1 MQPDSLAPDW
11 PAPRPTSRAADP
23 KRPQEGGALLGL
35 LLRATQ
41 DGIVDWDLI
50 HNEESYNPR
59 WAHLFGF
66 DDYASDSPIDWR
78 ELVHP
83 DEAEATRRLVAD
95 HLVEDWP
102 LVTTVRMR
110 HRCGGYRTIL
120 LRGAA
125 QRDAR
130 GQPVRMVIIFSDIS
144 DRIALEARHV
154 ALAAALP
161 DTVFRVAGGRIVDH
175 KPGNDHPDSP
185 FRKLAEGLE
194 LTRCLPPA
202 VVGRLRAAFASNGA
216 NVPLSPGLELVTPNG
231 PALALHHEVRVVA
244 SGNDEWVCIV
254 RDVTERHALADRLLQ
269 SEKLGAI
276 GQLAAGVAHEI
287 NTPMQYIGDNL
298 HFARTAIE
306 DLLSYNQQLKAALEA
321 AAQGLDLSIRTAL
334 ADVECKLDMAYVT
347 AELPR
352 AIERSLEGM
361 GRVTTIVR
369 ALKTFAHPGQRELG
383 EVDLGG
389 LIESAVAVATNEWKY
404 VASIQVAVDP
414 ELPPVRCAGG
424 ELSQV
429 LLNLL
434 VNAAHAIT
442 DRVGN
447 TGEKGRITIEA
458 ERVGERAELRVRD
471 TGTGIPEHARSRIFE
486 PFFTTKEVGKGT
498 GQGLALVHTFVVNHH
513 GGTVHFETELGVGTT
528 FVVSI
533 PIAGPA
539 AKEAASGTDGAES
552 VASDA

>member
-1 MQPDSLAPDW
+1 ML
-11 PAPRPTSRAADP
+11 
-23 KRPQEGGALLGL
+23 EL

-41 DGIVDWDLI
+41 DGIVEWDLI
-50 HNEESYNPR
+50 RGDESYNPR

-66 DDYASDSPIDWR
+66 DDEAHDSPPDWR
-78 ELVHP
+78 ELVHQ
-83 DEAEATRRLVAD
+83 DDVLATRRLLDD

-102 LVTTVRMR
+102 FVTTLRMR

-125 QRDAR
+125 QRDAF
-130 GQPVRMVIIFSDIS
+130 GQPVRMVLIFCDIS

-161 DTVFRVAGGRIVDH
+161 DTVFRVASGRIVDY
-175 KPGNDHPDSP
+175 KPGSDHPDSP
-185 FRKLAEGLE
+185 FGRLTEGLE

-202 VVGRLRAAFASNGA
+202 VVGRLRAAFAKSTGNLPVSQA
-216 NVPLSPGLELVTPNG
+216 LELVTPNG
-231 PALALHHEVRVVA
+231 PGTALHHEVRVVA

-254 RDVTERHALADRLLQ
+254 RDVSDRHTLADRLLQ

-298 HFARTAIE
+298 HFARTAVE
-306 DLLSYNQQLKAALEA
+306 DLLSYGAKLKAALEA
-321 AAQGLDLSIRTAL
+321 AAEELDPAILDAL
-334 ADVECKLDMAYVT
+334 ANVERELDMAYVT
-347 AELPR
+347 SELPR
-352 AIERSLEGM
+352 ALERSLEGI
-361 GRVTTIVR
+361 GRMTTIVR
-369 ALKTFAHPGQRELG
+369 ALKTFAHPSGRELG
-383 EVDLGG
+383 DVDLGG
-389 LIESAVAVATNEWKY
+389 LIESTVAVATNEWKY
-404 VASIQVAVDP
+404 LASVQIAVDP

-424 ELSQV
+424 EISQV

-434 VNAAHAIT
+434 VNAAHAIG

-447 TGEKGRITIEA
+447 SGDRGRITIEA
-458 ERVGERAELRVRD
+458 LRVGDRAELRVGD
-471 TGTGIPEHARSRIFE
+471 TGTGIPEHVRPRIFE

-498 GQGLALVHTFVVNHH
+498 GQGLALAHTFVVNHH
-513 GGTVHFETELGVGTT
+513 EGTLHFETALGVGTT

-533 PIAGPA
+533 PIAGP
-539 AKEAASGTDGAES
+539 S
-552 VASDA
+552 VKQATSASDPPLET